1 MSGTTQKKNGNNFP
15 VVSGTN
21 TGTVASS
28 NAVINCCQFFNVAT
42 DFSEIAPNSST
53 DEESVGETWF
63 PEFQGCQLG
72 GVSFSELEAE
82 GEDSP
87 ADASQSF
94 SCFDRPIDNQV
105 EAFVHGNTSATPAHA
120 NESVLRH
127 LLSTVLG
134 HAAIA
139 ESLARQ
145 YASATN
151 LIRME
156 VCSALSACHA
166 QCIRLCRARQAY
178 LSSLSHLNKVQQTM
192 LTQQL
197 ACMVCKSS
205 LVKDLVKLERLRCT
219 AKRLQDSR
227 HLIESLNLSP
237 VEEYAAREI
246 LHRLSLSKPNGAKAC
261 TEGGSREECELPN
274 DDLERGGPPAIS
286 ALSADSCGSF
296 VCVVVEQ
303 PRLRRCGVVFFNGAL
318 RRTQHGLSCPVN
330 PISLLDNLK
339 SPSAVDSS
347 ALHRALQSCQGHARN
362 GLGKAQ
368 VGLYHSSSGAGSHV
382 QHATNGLQKSNTIVY
397 PQDEIM
403 QNPSPPSCNPM
414 APDISRM
421 ATLGSRELSNS
432 DAKEIQDASQRS
444 PKTGNDCM
452 GCTEEQINPQ
462 GQLETSAARREFSG
476 DGGGDGG
483 LQRGSPRRCD
493 GKLWKHQ
500 CRDSFR
506 RESLGEYSLESG
518 ENSVN

>member
-227 HLIESLNLSP
+227 HLIESLNLSKQH
-237 VEEYAAREI
+237 EACRRA
-246 LHRLSLSKPNGAKAC
+246 LGQKA
-261 TEGGSREECELPN
+261 
-274 DDLERGGPPAIS
+274 
-286 ALSADSCGSF
+286 SADS
-296 VCVVVEQ
+296 
-303 PRLRRCGVVFFNGAL
+303 
-318 RRTQHGLSCPVN
+318 
-330 PISLLDNLK
+330 D
-339 SPSAVDSS
+339 
-347 ALHRALQSCQGHARN
+347 
-362 GLGKAQ
+362 GLGKHFLAEKAALQ
-368 VGLYHSSSGAGSHV
+368 LLHV
-382 QHATNGLQKSNTIVY
+382 RYFS
-397 PQDEIM
+397 
-403 QNPSPPSCNPM
+403 
-414 APDISRM
+414 
-421 ATLGSRELSNS
+421 
-432 DAKEIQDASQRS
+432 RS
-444 PKTGNDCM
+444 P
-452 GCTEEQINPQ
+452 
-462 GQLETSAARREFSG
+462 FS
-476 DGGGDGG
+476 
-483 LQRGSPRRCD
+483 P
-493 GKLWKHQ
+493 
-500 CRDSFR
+500 
-506 RESLGEYSLESG
+506 
-518 ENSVN
+518 